1 VIYVTYTTTVKCYS
15 ACAIH
20 ASNAA
25 KTEQISNILTKSQTV
40 AEIADSTASQQT
52 TYSN

>member
-1 VIYVTYTTTVKCYS
+1 MTYTTTVKCYT

-25 KTEQISNILTKSQTV
+25 KTEQISNILTKSQAV
-40 AEIADSTASQQT
+40 ADEIADSTAPQQT